1 MQESLVQGVPF
12 SKTLPN
18 HPAPR
23 RSIGIVCAELD
34 ENYHREIL
42 RGSID
47 AAQEQNANLIV
58 FTGGQLVAT
67 TADQS
72 TTNVTFSLIT
82 PSSVDALVLYSGTL
96 VGKVDSGE
104 LIKFAARYQMP
115 TVRGGIS
122 LPNAQN
128 VLVDN
133 AAGMREAVR
142 HLIDVHHYRR
152 RAFIQGP

>member
-1 MQESLVQGVPF
+1 MQQKFVNGVPF
-12 SKTLPN
+12 SRNPLK

-58 FTGGQLVAT
+58 FTGGQLVST

-96 VGKVDSGE
+96 VGKVDSDE
-104 LIKFAARYQMP
+104 LIK
-115 TVRGGIS
+115 
-122 LPNAQN
+122 
-128 VLVDN
+128 
-133 AAGMREAVR
+133 
-142 HLIDVHHYRR
+142 
-152 RAFIQGP
+152 